1 MEELYTTV
9 TRVYPKQ
16 EDAVQF
22 GNDLVDEGYM
32 FMWEWEYHKGKI
44 TVITWHNSELEEMA
58 QKIDMHDNPGSKKS
72 KKLADKE
79 KRRLKRAKLEEKDK
93 KDIV

>member
-1 MEELYTTV
+1 
-9 TRVYPKQ
+9 
-16 EDAVQF
+16 
-22 GNDLVDEGYM
+22 
-32 FMWEWEYHKGKI
+32 
-44 TVITWHNSELEEMA
+44 MA